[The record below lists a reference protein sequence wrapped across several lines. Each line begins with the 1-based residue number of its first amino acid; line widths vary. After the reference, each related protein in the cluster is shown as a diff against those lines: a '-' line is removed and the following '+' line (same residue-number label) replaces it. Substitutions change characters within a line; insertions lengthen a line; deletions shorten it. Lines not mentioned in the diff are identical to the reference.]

1 MPEPRSV
8 LVLDNLDSFTY
19 NLVDELTRRAA
30 RVRVVRNDRPASE
43 IAAAAQAT
51 QLLVISPGPGT
62 PAGAGCTLAAIRACA
77 GRVPIFGVC
86 LGLQAIVEALG
97 GAVDRGQ
104 IRHARATPVTHSGG
118 PIFEGLPNPMPAGR
132 YHSLAAVAVPACLRV
147 TARSEGAVMAV
158 EHRSLPVAGVQFH
171 PESVLT
177 PHGGRLLDNVL
188 RWASRAG
195 R

>member
-1 MPEPRSV
+1 MSEPRSV

-19 NLVDELTRRAA
+19 NLVDELSRRAV

-43 IAAAAQAT
+43 IAAAARAT

-62 PAGAGCTLAAIRACA
+62 PAGAGATLAAIRESA

-86 LGLQAIVEALG
+86 LGLQAIVEAMG
-97 GAVDRGQ
+97 GTVDRGPV
-104 IRHARATPVTHSGG
+104 RHARATPVAHSGG
-118 PIFEGLPNPMPAGR
+118 PIFDGLPNPMPAGR
-132 YHSLAAVAVPACLRV
+132 YHSLAAVTVPECLRV

-188 RWASRAG
+188 RWASHAG